1 MFLCSRDSLEAGAAG
16 SERWAD
22 PGEFATWL
30 AEAGLPFVSV
40 HSRVTPAHSGPRD
53 GWSASFN
60 RELVI
65 HLRRSCDVARV
76 AEALDLGALD
86 VKVTLTTAIRP
97 ADTVTHELHRSGAW
111 GFFSRVDLVVVSG
124 SSDD

>member
-65 HLRRSCDVARV
+65 HLRRSCDVARPRTTP
-76 AEALDLGALD
+76 LGSLGF
-86 VKVTLTTAIRP
+86 LLPRG
-97 ADTVTHELHRSGAW
+97 SG
-111 GFFSRVDLVVVSG
+111 GRVGVE
-124 SSDD
+124 